1 MLTYLPF
8 EKLGY
13 EYLNNELL
21 KENSN
26 VIEFKYNKIM
36 EILDD
41 AKFNVDEELANNI
54 KYFLNNYYNDIIE
67 INIIGLAI
75 ILLRLFHRYVTIMNF
90 GAFVGGSLGI
100 QKKIGNILDQ
110 IVKEVDEKDIKEIN
124 INEYL
129 PEFSYNNKLNDDMVE
144 YIELCLKRES

>member
-1 MLTYLPF
+1 MST
-8 EKLGY
+8 
-13 EYLNNELL
+13 LL
-21 KENSN
+21 IRSTTTIAIDNTERQAKEIPMVNKN
-26 VIEFKYNKIM
+26 VFKTRFSFDLYAITIDKN
-36 EILDD
+36 
-41 AKFNVDEELANNI
+41 
-54 KYFLNNYYNDIIE
+54 IIE

-90 GAFVGGSLGI
+90 GAFVGGSMGI

-129 PEFSYNNKLNDDMVE
+129 PKFSYNNKLNDDMVE

>member
-1 MLTYLPF
+1 
-8 EKLGY
+8 
-13 EYLNNELL
+13 
-21 KENSN
+21 
-26 VIEFKYNKIM
+26 
-36 EILDD
+36 
-41 AKFNVDEELANNI
+41 
-54 KYFLNNYYNDIIE
+54 
-67 INIIGLAI
+67 
-75 ILLRLFHRYVTIMNF
+75 MNF
-90 GAFVGGSLGI
+90 GAFVGGSMGI